1 MKRDEEIFDG
11 RIREILDS
19 FEEAPEADVWGKI
32 EKELD
37 RRRFRTV
44 LRKTA
49 YYSAAAVL
57 VAGLFIGVLFYN
69 PYDGGSMGDA
79 PEVITAQVAEEGDTV
94 ETVTG
99 PFNVLAEAVLPGG
112 METADITGI
121 QTAVPV
127 NDDADAAVTETEEC
141 EPEPQC
147 TEPSAEMDAEE
158 PEKAEKPGEMTESRN
173 SSYGSYA
180 NMYGTYAATA
190 QPTETV
196 RKKKKSSFSVS
207 ASGLLSPT
215 NASGN
220 VDFSQPN
227 YSLGGSG
234 TAGSQGITPVYGIH
248 HYFPVSAGLELKYS
262 FLNDRLGVGIGVN
275 YTFLISSY
283 EALVNFGKPFQGAV
297 EQSIHYIGVPLNFYV
312 NILSGNRLSFY
323 ANAGCMVER
332 AVRISYDI
340 TDLYSVRYR
349 KSVNPSGVQW
359 SANVGIGLEYRF
371 FDFMGLYVDP
381 RLTYFFDCGQPYSV
395 RAEQPLQFNLEL
407 GFRFHIGA

>member
-1 MKRDEEIFDG
+1 MKRDDEIFDG
-11 RIREILDS
+11 RIREFLDS
-19 FEEAPEADVWGKI
+19 YEEAPEADVWGKI
-32 EKELD
+32 ERELD
-37 RRRFRTV
+37 RRRFRAV
-44 LRKTA
+44 MRKTA
-49 YYSAAAVL
+49 YYSAAAAL

-69 PYDGGSMGDA
+69 PYDDGSMGNA
-79 PEVITAQVAEEGDTV
+79 PEAITAQVAEEDTV
-94 ETVTG
+94 ATETG
-99 PFNVLAEAVLPGG
+99 SFNILAEAVLP
-112 METADITGI
+112 EDTEKADITGI
-121 QTAVPV
+121 QVAAPALG
-127 NDDADAAVTETEEC
+127 NADAAVTEAEEAEP

-147 TEPSAEMDAEE
+147 TEPSAVAMDAEE
-158 PEKAEKPGEMTESRN
+158 SERTEKPEDWTDGRTAA
-173 SSYGSYA
+173 YGSYGGV
-180 NMYGTYAATA
+180 YGSYTTKPAEA
-190 QPTETV
+190 V
-196 RKKKKSSFSVS
+196 RKKKSSLSIS

-215 NASGN
+215 NVSGN
-220 VDFSQPN
+220 VDFTQPN

-234 TAGSQGITPVYGIH
+234 TTGSQGITPVYGIR

-262 FLNDRLGVGIGVN
+262 FLNDRLGVGLGVN

-283 EALVNFGKPFQGAV
+283 EALVNFGKPFQGTV

-332 AVRISYDI
+332 AVRISYEI
-340 TDLYSVRYR
+340 TDLYSAKYR

-407 GFRFHIGA
+407 GFRFHI